1 MTRLY
6 VIDQI
11 YSGLKYCPPDEA
23 NRKIERSPT
32 NAEIL
37 ANWTGERTREYYARK
52 YIEVCEQHIRD
63 HCNVPGWIGSS
74 KHRAILYYRNRYAY
88 RLMRIEDEQYE
99 AEQAEFSRKQA
110 EYRAKLKRK
119 SA

>member
-1 MTRLY
+1 MESLY
-6 VIDQI
+6 VIDQH
-11 YSGLKYCPPDEA
+11 YSSLKYCPPDEA

-52 YIEVCEQHIRD
+52 YLEVCEQHIRD
-63 HCNVPGWIGSS
+63 NCKVPGWIGSR
-74 KHRAILYYRNRYAY
+74 KHSAILYYRSRYAY
-88 RLMRIEDEQYE
+88 RLMKIEDAKFE
-99 AEQAEFSRKQA
+99 AEQEEFSRKQA
-110 EYRAKLKRK
+110 EYRAKLKQK